1 MSTKHLLILS
11 KEINKGKLESVTPG
25 LTIKAK
31 NIMNTYFLS
40 NTIILTTQ
48 AKLRQCSV
56 CFTCFEKTIDA
67 VIVDIALYQQQYN
80 IIVF

>member
-48 AKLRQCSV
+48 EKLC
-56 CFTCFEKTIDA
+56 
-67 VIVDIALYQQQYN
+67 
-80 IIVF
+80 